1 MAISQ
6 FAVRLQEAGV
16 FENTKVYSMHAPGF
30 SNRYYLLTSDESRP
44 LLASPEVVGFEAYK
58 AVLPATAAAFSF
70 LHAHANLT
78 DVDILTI
85 LRGGLNYPLEEACYQ
100 CGIRVGDMHFL
111 SCERKIVDHVIT
123 GLDIKYEKVRAKK
136 GRVLAIGD
144 ILATGDTFRYCLHH
158 FIDQYFQNG
167 GSLKRLV
174 FITIGGSRAISIMEE
189 TAARLKRRN
198 PDFEGVDCFFVEG
211 MFTVYEDKGV
221 SGINVPDIDFGW
233 KGGVVAPEFRSYII
247 DHPDALLEK
256 CIIYDGGARR
266 YEIPVHFEE
275 VLEYWEGIRS
285 RAGSIDPKALV
296 GEKLGYDEPLS
307 FDDWKQVTCLDG
319 LDEQTLRPLWK
330 KETALL
336 EAAPALDLK
345 AVAERR
351 IASVTTKKQQY
362 E

>member
-144 ILATGDTFRYCLHH
+144 ILATGDTFRYCFSHMLNQ
-158 FIDQYFQNG
+158 FREAK
-167 GSLKRLV
+167 GSIRRII
-174 FITIGGSRAISIMEE
+174 FFTIGGTRAFGLIESMAEE
-189 TAARLKRRN
+189 LKSLF
-198 PDFEGVDCFFVEG
+198 PGFQGIDCFFFEG
-211 MFTVYEDKGV
+211 AFTVYEDKGV
-221 SGINVPDIDFGW
+221 SGINVPNIDFGW
-233 KGGVVAPEFRSYII
+233 KGGIVTPEFRRYIV
-247 DHPDALLEK
+247 DNPDALLEK

-266 YEIPVHFEE
+266 YEIPIHFDE
-275 VLEYWEGIRS
+275 VLEYWEGIRE
-285 RAGSIDPKALV
+285 RAGLIDVRALV
-296 GEKLGYDEPLS
+296 EEKLGYAGPVDYEK
-307 FDDWKQVTCLDG
+307 WLDITHLRG
-319 LDEQTLRPLWK
+319 LQGLEKLWADEQ
-330 KETALL
+330 ALL
-336 EAAPALDLK
+336 ERRVDLGAL
-345 AVAERR
+345 AERR
-351 IASVTTKKQQY
+351 IASIYNLKKSY
-362 E
+362 EKD

>member
-1 MAISQ
+1 MAGTTSTIH
-6 FAVRLQEAGV
+6 LQDAGV
-16 FENTKVYSMHAPGF
+16 YGETRVYAMHAPEF
-30 SNRYYLLTSDESRP
+30 SNRYYLLTSESSRP
-44 LLASPEVVGFEAYK
+44 LLAFPEVVGFEAYK

-70 LHAHANLT
+70 LQQQSQLR

-85 LRGGLNYPLEEACYQ
+85 LRGGLNYPLEEACYE

-123 GLDIKYEKVRAKK
+123 GLDIKYEKVRAKA

-158 FIDQYFQNG
+158 FIDQYFLNG
-167 GSLKRLV
+167 GSLRRLV
-174 FITIGGSRAISIMEE
+174 FFTIGGTRAIPIMEE
-189 TAARLKRRN
+189 TAARLRVRN
-198 PDFEGVDCFFVEG
+198 PEFEGVDCFFVEG
-211 MFTVYEDKGV
+211 MFTVYANQGV

-233 KGGVVAPEFRSYII
+233 KGGVVAPEFRSFIL
-247 DHPDALLEK
+247 DRPDALLEK

-275 VLEYWEGIRS
+275 VLEYWEGIRE
-285 RAGSIDPKALV
+285 RAGSIDPKALT
-296 GEKLGYDEPLS
+296 GEKLGYDEPLP
-307 FDDWKQVTCLDG
+307 FERWKQVTCLDG
-319 LDEQTLRPLWK
+319 LEEKAIRPLWE

-336 EAAPALDLK
+336 KAAPELDLK
-345 AVAERR
+345 ALAERR
-351 IASVTTKKQQY
+351 IASVTTKQKQY

>member
-1 MAISQ
+1 MAIHQS
-6 FAVRLQEAGV
+6 AIRLQEAGV
-16 FENTKVYSMHAPGF
+16 LGSTKMYSMHAPAF
-30 SNRYYLLTSDESRP
+30 SNRYYLLSSSESRP

-70 LHAHANLT
+70 LHAQANVT

-136 GRVLAIGD
+136 GRVL
-144 ILATGDTFRYCLHH
+144 
-158 FIDQYFQNG
+158 
-167 GSLKRLV
+167 
-174 FITIGGSRAISIMEE
+174 SIMEE

-233 KGGVVAPEFRSYII
+233 KGGVVAPEFRSYIV
-247 DHPDALLEK
+247 DRPDALLEK

-275 VLEYWEGIRS
+275 VLDYWEGIRS

-296 GEKLGYDEPLS
+296 GEKLGYDSPLP
-307 FDDWKQVTCLDG
+307 FDDWKQVTGLDG
-319 LDEQTLRPLWK
+319 LDEQALRPLWK

-336 EAAPALDLK
+336 ESAPSLDLK

-351 IASVTTKKQQY
+351 IASVTTKQKQY